1 MFSCVHT
8 AFVWLVFT
16 FYLVVGLREETIF
29 DRHVY
34 MYRVV
39 QLSQS
44 VMLYESDTLRVCLP
58 CLLSSQSALSYFLIT
73 LVFFH
78 QLQRI
83 GTSYNSHSR
92 LLVA

>member
-1 MFSCVHT
+1 MFVAEGSVMSSCVHT
-8 AFVWLVFT
+8 AFNWLVFT

-44 VMLYESDTLRVCLP
+44 VMLYESDPLHVCLP
-58 CLLSSQSALSYFLIT
+58 CLLSSQSALSSILIT
-73 LVFFH
+73 LVF
-78 QLQRI
+78 I
-83 GTSYNSHSR
+83 NCSG
-92 LLVA
+92 